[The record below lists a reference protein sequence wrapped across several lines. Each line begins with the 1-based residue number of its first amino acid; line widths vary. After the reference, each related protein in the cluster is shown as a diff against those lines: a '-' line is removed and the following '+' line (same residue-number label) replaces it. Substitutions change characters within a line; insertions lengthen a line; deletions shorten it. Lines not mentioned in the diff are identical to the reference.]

1 MCSSKLINWSFCCS
15 MGFIVILT
23 ALHFIKPEI
32 APSWNFISEYEIGR
46 FGWLM
51 QIAFFYLAL
60 SCIFLVLALWKQLN
74 IVGKIGLIML
84 MIASAG
90 MILAAIFKTDELNTP
105 ANLVTSSGRLHQ
117 TGAML
122 DQIPFAA
129 ILITIAFFRNK
140 DWQVNS
146 YILIMSLMLVW
157 FGFIC
162 FVGSIQEQLPA
173 DGKFGP
179 NITVGWQHRLMMI
192 TQAVWLAIIG
202 QQFRLRGQRI
212 VNKNITEKGADTV
225 SYFVNES

>member
-1 MCSSKLINWSFCCS
+1 MYSSKLINWSFWCS
-15 MGFIVILT
+15 LGFIVILT
-23 ALHFIKPEI
+23 ALHFVKPEI
-32 APSWNFISEYEIGR
+32 APSWNFVGEYERGR

-51 QIAFFYLAL
+51 QIAFFCLAL
-60 SCIFLVLALWKQLN
+60 SCIFLVLALWEQLD

-90 MILAAIFKTDELNTP
+90 MILAAIFKTDALNTP
-105 ANLVTSSGRLHQ
+105 ANLVTPSGRLHQ

-146 YILIMSLMLVW
+146 YLLIISLLLVW
-157 FGFIC
+157 FGFFC
-162 FVGSIQEQLPA
+162 FVGTIQEQLPA

-179 NITVGWQHRLMMI
+179 NITMGWQHRLMMA
-192 TQAVWLAIIG
+192 TQAMWLAIIG
-202 QQFRLRGQRI
+202 QQFRLRKQRTGY
-212 VNKNITEKGADTV
+212 KNVTGTGADTV
-225 SYFVNES
+225 SYFVNET

>member
-1 MCSSKLINWSFCCS
+1 MCNNKLINSSFWCS
-15 MGFIVILT
+15 LIFIVILT

-32 APSWNFISEYEIGR
+32 QPSWNFISEYEIGR

-90 MILAAIFKTDELNTP
+90 MMLSAIFRPDALNTP
-105 ANLVTSSGRLHQ
+105 ANLVTTSGRLHQ

-146 YILIMSLMLVW
+146 YLLILSLMLVW

-162 FVGSIQEQLPA
+162 FVGSIQEQFPA

-179 NITVGWQHRLMMI
+179 NVTVGWQHRLLMV

-202 QQFRLRGQRI
+202 QQFRLRTQRT
-212 VNKNITEKGADTV
+212 VNNKIPGTGADSV